1 MFPSPTSLLAIH
13 ILLVDESKRQSNR
26 LQLKEGGRLGVDR
39 LRWNERREKGWE
51 GHSQRFTCIDCW
63 EVNDGIGSHLL
74 LKPMDGTASNRSS
87 QKKQTSRGSERLRC
101 KGLEPKRRMQ
111 GCGWI
116 DWTERRAGCRKRI
129 GAKHENGCLPNA
141 RVLKNGS
148 IEAKSSYYAFPSSNG
163 RYESENEI
171 FLQDRLRRYWILY

>member
-1 MFPSPTSLLAIH
+1 M
-13 ILLVDESKRQSNR
+13 
-26 LQLKEGGRLGVDR
+26 
-39 LRWNERREKGWE
+39 ERREKGRE
-51 GHSQRFTCIDCW
+51 GHSQRSTCIDCW

-101 KGLEPKRRMQ
+101 KGKGLEPKRRMQ

-148 IEAKSSYYAFPSSNG
+148 IEAKSSYYAFPCVSSNG
-163 RYESENEI
+163 RAVWKREWTLSPRPPPAILDSLLDTDYDSTFHRWFGEH
-171 FLQDRLRRYWILY
+171 LQR